1 MPDSSPTIARREPTI
16 RLNSVDLPTFGR
28 PTMARRG
35 RETVMDEQYP
45 RRDSHP
51 RLSAV
56 MQAVRPAGQPRA
68 GVPTCAVEYYRD
80 SVASTSQP
88 SASAQKKDV
97 SLYQF
102 FSPGGVLSRTHPAY
116 EFRRGQL
123 QMAQAVE
130 QVLGEK
136 RHLIVEAGT
145 GTGKTL
151 AYLVPVIRS
160 GKRVIISTGTKNL
173 QEQLFYKDIPFL
185 EQALFPN
192 GEGKLSVCYMKGRN
206 NYLCRKKLYELKDSP
221 ILNGFDEIEHFRII
235 QDWEKR
241 TETGD
246 RSELGALPDA
256 APLWPTLDARSAA
269 CIRQK
274 CSDW

>member
-88 SASAQKKDV
+88 SASAQKKEIGRA
-97 SLYQF
+97 SC
-102 FSPGGVLSRTHPAY
+102 R
-116 EFRRGQL
+116 E
-123 QMAQAVE
+123 
-130 QVLGEK
+130 
-136 RHLIVEAGT
+136 
-145 GTGKTL
+145 
-151 AYLVPVIRS
+151 
-160 GKRVIISTGTKNL
+160 RV
-173 QEQLFYKDIPFL
+173 
-185 EQALFPN
+185 
-192 GEGKLSVCYMKGRN
+192 
-206 NYLCRKKLYELKDSP
+206 
-221 ILNGFDEIEHFRII
+221 
-235 QDWEKR
+235 
-241 TETGD
+241 
-246 RSELGALPDA
+246 
-256 APLWPTLDARSAA
+256 
-269 CIRQK
+269 
-274 CSDW
+274 

>member
-68 GVPTCAVEYYRD
+68 GVPTCVVYYYRD
-80 SVASTSQP
+80 SVASTSQS

-102 FSPGGVLSRTHPAY
+102 FSPGGVLSRNHPAY

-130 QVLGEK
+130 QALGEK

-151 AYLVPVIRS
+151 AYLLPSIRS

-185 EQALFPN
+185 EQVLFP
-192 GEGKLSVCYMKGRN
+192 GAAVEGKLRVCYMKGRN
-206 NYLCRKKLYELKDSP
+206 NYLCRQKLYDLKNQP
-221 ILNGFDEIEHFRII
+221 ILRELAEVEQYQAIAE
-235 QDWEKR
+235 WEQH

-246 RSELGALPDA
+246 RAEIAGL
-256 APLWPTLDARSAA
+256 
-269 CIRQK
+269 
-274 CSDW
+274 